1 MCVISRFMKL
11 ILSFSL
17 PWHSLMCRNFL
28 VYFSNYQVI
37 ELLSFLY
44 SIQLSSLWLYLWK
57 PFFLW
62 SPRALSQACRVPSK
76 YWFLNISTLGF
87 LRGFLELSHLLELN
101 AIPSPLLAQIPSNLC
116 APFKETGILA
126 VDLCQEKSLRFLCL
140 SSPLCLSPLFLPAST
155 IYLNPLRFHKML
167 ESDNHQGVSIP
178 LRTEEEALQM
188 TKL

>member
-1 MCVISRFMKL
+1 MI
-11 ILSFSL
+11 ILVETF
-17 PWHSLMCRNFL
+17 FL
-28 VYFSNYQVI
+28 VVSKSSFTGLQGTLQV
-37 ELLSFLY
+37 
-44 SIQLSSLWLYLWK
+44 
-57 PFFLW
+57 
-62 SPRALSQACRVPSK
+62 
-76 YWFLNISTLGF
+76 WFLNISTLGF

-155 IYLNPLRFHKML
+155 IYLNPLSFHKML

>member
-1 MCVISRFMKL
+1 MI
-11 ILSFSL
+11 ILVETF
-17 PWHSLMCRNFL
+17 FL
-28 VYFSNYQVI
+28 VVSKSSFTGLQGTLQV
-37 ELLSFLY
+37 
-44 SIQLSSLWLYLWK
+44 
-57 PFFLW
+57 
-62 SPRALSQACRVPSK
+62 
-76 YWFLNISTLGF
+76 WFLNISTLGV

-155 IYLNPLRFHKML
+155 IYLNPLSFHKML

>member
-1 MCVISRFMKL
+1 MI
-11 ILSFSL
+11 ILVETF
-17 PWHSLMCRNFL
+17 FL
-28 VYFSNYQVI
+28 VVSKSSFTGLQGTLQV
-37 ELLSFLY
+37 
-44 SIQLSSLWLYLWK
+44 
-57 PFFLW
+57 
-62 SPRALSQACRVPSK
+62 
-76 YWFLNISTLGF
+76 WFLNISTLGV
-87 LRGFLELSHLLELN
+87 LRGFLELNHLLELN

-155 IYLNPLRFHKML
+155 IYLNPLSFHKML

>member
-1 MCVISRFMKL
+1 MI
-11 ILSFSL
+11 ILVETF
-17 PWHSLMCRNFL
+17 FL
-28 VYFSNYQVI
+28 VVSKSSFTGLQGTLQV
-37 ELLSFLY
+37 
-44 SIQLSSLWLYLWK
+44 
-57 PFFLW
+57 
-62 SPRALSQACRVPSK
+62 
-76 YWFLNISTLGF
+76 WFLNISTLGV

-101 AIPSPLLAQIPSNLC
+101 AIPSPLLAQIPSTLC

-155 IYLNPLRFHKML
+155 IYLNPLSFHKML